1 MTSPDQPLRIVQN
14 DLKITEFSVKEEQL
28 KQLSAIKI

>member
-1 MTSPDQPLRIVQN
+1 MTSPDLPLRIVQN

-28 KQLSAIKI
+28 K